1 MATQP
6 INVPTTTVNIDTQLQ
21 ELLEWQAK
29 RRSVS
34 RESCKK
40 YYEQNY
46 KVKEDMTPEQ
56 IQQIQDK
63 IDKRKAYYHQ
73 KYEANKE
80 QIKAR
85 VKQYK
90 EQKKQ
95 QMTVQQP
102 PSLAIPENTRDIHP
116 IN

>member
-1 MATQP
+1 MSSQP
-6 INVPTTTVNIDTQLQ
+6 ANVPPTLANIDAQLQ

-29 RRSVS
+29 RRNVS

-46 KVKEDMTPEQ
+46 KVKEDMTLEQ
-56 IQQIQDK
+56 KQQIQDK
-63 IDKRKAYYHQ
+63 IDKRKTYYHN
-73 KYEANKE
+73 KYEANKD

-85 VKQYK
+85 VKEYK

-95 QMTVQQP
+95 LRLAVQPTAQQP
-102 PSLAIPENTRDIHP
+102 IQPDNISTVP
-116 IN
+116 